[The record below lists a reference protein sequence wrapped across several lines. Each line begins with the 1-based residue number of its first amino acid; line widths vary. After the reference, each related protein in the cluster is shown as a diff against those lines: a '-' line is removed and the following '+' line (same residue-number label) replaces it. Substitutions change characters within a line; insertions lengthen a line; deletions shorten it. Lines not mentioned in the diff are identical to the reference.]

1 MVSSKPGGA
10 SGVGR
15 SFAGVAAGVAL
26 TLGIGLASL
35 FGAAWLESQV
45 LVPLALSGGAG
56 SLVHGLVLAGFVTV
70 WGAASAVSVPLLVSR
85 VCGGPRRSIEPGLVA
100 AVGLLLAVALT
111 LVLHEWARGRYGY
124 FDPDTVGPT
133 SLLPGLLVALS
144 VAVEVVRFATGWLLQ
159 LTAGIVGMSWLA
171 AAAIVALNLP
181 GALDGI
187 RPESV
192 PLAALVGAL
201 ALYLGLVGLIVARLT
216 GTAPGKRDPAP
227 PAALAG

>member
-10 SGVGR
+10 TGIGR
-15 SFAGVAAGVAL
+15 SFAGVAAGVVL
-26 TLGIGLASL
+26 WLGIGLTSL
-35 FGAAWLESQV
+35 FGATWLESQV
-45 LVPLALSGGAG
+45 LEPLALSGGAG
-56 SLVHGLVLAGFVTV
+56 SLGHGLVLAGFVAV

-85 VCGGPRRSIEPGLVA
+85 VCGGPRRPIKPGLVA
-100 AVGLLLAVALT
+100 GVGLLLAVALT

-133 SLLPGLLVALS
+133 WLLPGLLVALS
-144 VAVEVVRFATGWLLQ
+144 VAVEVLRFATDRLLQ
-159 LTAGIVGMSWLA
+159 LTAGIVGMSGLA